1 MPSAREPP
9 AESRDPWCRGSGET
23 TAEASTRR
31 EHRSGTACCCRPRR
45 PRSTAAE
52 SMIDPRRRSRQQP
65 QPRARRR
72 LPRAA
77 RQLRGLRVG
86 AVQVLLNRRVRGEE
100 CRTKPVIDGR
110 RPAHGGPANRA
121 RRTVARRTVAR
132 PTVAW
137 NGCLANG
144 IRRTVSG
151 ERYPANG
158 ARRMA
163 RGEPL
168 AASRAQRTHG
178 VVLRSAVF
186 RHHGFTPDA
195 ERCDCLC
202 TARFEGVQRT
212 TMRTLCGWLMQRSR
226 RQHALTR

>member
-158 ARRMA
+158 IRRMA
-163 RGEPL
+163 LGEWRV
-168 AASRAQRTHG
+168 AS
-178 VVLRSAVF
+178 
-186 RHHGFTPDA
+186 
-195 ERCDCLC
+195 
-202 TARFEGVQRT
+202 
-212 TMRTLCGWLMQRSR
+212 RSR
-226 RQHALTR
+226 RAVRSGRTASSCVLQSSDIMASLPMRSAATVSARLGSRGCSARQCGRFADG